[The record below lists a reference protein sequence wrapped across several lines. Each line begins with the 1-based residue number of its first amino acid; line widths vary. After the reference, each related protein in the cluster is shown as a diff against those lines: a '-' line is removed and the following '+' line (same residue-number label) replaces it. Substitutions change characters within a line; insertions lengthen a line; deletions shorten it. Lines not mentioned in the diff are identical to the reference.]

1 MDEKNEIQQLR
12 EALHNSRIALTFYR
26 EHMER
31 TTRTRYPFGIEAEEA
46 ARAIAPGAGSIPA
59 YNHDPRTLQDEI
71 NNEHYRRAAPAMLE
85 ALVTAES
92 ALFYAHTDGT
102 DDPHTASQ
110 VKAALQT
117 VRETLREAFPDYPHP
132 APL

>member
-1 MDEKNEIQQLR
+1 MDEKNEIQLLETAIRKTTQERDELR
-12 EALHNSRIALTFYR
+12 AALHNSRIALTFYR

-46 ARAIAPGAGSIPA
+46 ARALDSGAVSIP
-59 YNHDPRTLQDEI
+59 
-71 NNEHYRRAAPAMLE
+71 AAPAMLE

-117 VRETLREAFPDYPHP
+117 VRATLREAFPDYPHP

>member
-1 MDEKNEIQQLR
+1 MDEKNEIQLLETAIRKTTQERDELR
-12 EALHNSRIALTFYR
+12 AALHNSRIALTFYR

-46 ARAIAPGAGSIPA
+46 ARALDSGAVSIP
-59 YNHDPRTLQDEI
+59 
-71 NNEHYRRAAPAMLE
+71 AAPAMLE

>member
-1 MDEKNEIQQLR
+1 MPTTPAQLKLEKSEENHHGYKGWSTFTLRDKKTNVCIGIIGEVDAYYQTQYESIAQEIATRYNQFEAMK
-12 EALHNSRIALTFYR
+12 EALIK
-26 EHMER
+26 
-31 TTRTRYPFGIEAEEA
+31 
-46 ARAIAPGAGSIPA
+46 
-59 YNHDPRTLQDEI
+59 
-71 NNEHYRRAAPAMLE
+71 
-85 ALVTAES
+85 AES

-117 VRETLREAFPDYPHP
+117 VRETLREAFPNHPHP